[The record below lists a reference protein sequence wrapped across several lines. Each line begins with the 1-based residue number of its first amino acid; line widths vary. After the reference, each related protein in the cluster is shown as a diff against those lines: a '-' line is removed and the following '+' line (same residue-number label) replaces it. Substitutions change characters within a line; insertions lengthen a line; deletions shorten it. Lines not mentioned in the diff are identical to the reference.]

1 MPCQDMQRSNSGR
14 ECNTEKA
21 YRKLSCMKGEWS
33 WSWNLSPTYEKSRKS
48 TLMITKKNHQRLK
61 NMETMA
67 FKGCDEPKLVRSS
80 GMRRDWNFEDLK
92 TSGEDR
98 KM

>member
-1 MPCQDMQRSNSGR
+1 
-14 ECNTEKA
+14 
-21 YRKLSCMKGEWS
+21 
-33 WSWNLSPTYEKSRKS
+33 
-48 TLMITKKNHQRLK
+48 MITKKNHQRLK

-80 GMRRDWNFEDLK
+80 GMRRDWNFKDLK